1 MLLVERRIGLLFA
14 FFLGLILLAGLRSL
28 QLGTLKGGMLTKA
41 AASQQTADTVVP
53 AHRGT
58 IVDRKGVEL
67 AVSEAADDISA
78 TPYLVPD
85 KGKAAKQL
93 APLLGTD
100 EATVLKKL
108 SDACCFVYLG
118 RRVPGDQAD
127 KIRKLDIPGIDLAP
141 GQRRAYPGDYLASQV
156 LGWVNMA
163 GNGASGLEYSLDK
176 VLHGTDG
183 ERRVVRDGVG
193 EDVKVDTLK
202 AAKPGA
208 AVELSLDSKI
218 QDKVEGVLKGVG
230 ETYRPKGATA
240 IVTNP
245 QTGEILALA
254 NWPRIN
260 ANDPSAAPT
269 SALQNR
275 AVGITYEPG
284 STFKAVTVA
293 GALEDGKV
301 TPDTSFN
308 LPPQIVVA
316 DRTIK
321 NAEDRGWATMTT
333 RQILAQSDNVGAIT
347 IGQRLGKA
355 RFDYYVRKFGFGTPT
370 GTDLPGEERGIV
382 PTLEQYSGSS
392 MGNLPIGQGEAVT
405 PMQIAQFYG
414 AIADGGILK
423 TPHLVRRIDGKL
435 VNHMKSRRVM
445 KASTAA
451 ALRDMLEGVL
461 APGGTASEVRI
472 PGYQL
477 AGKTGTAN
485 KIDPTTHEYS
495 QSAYVASFVGFAP
508 AKDPKLLIS
517 VMVDEPHGAIYGG
530 SVAAP
535 AFGKIAQFALSYEKI
550 APTVDA
556 TK

>member
-1 MLLVERRIGLLFA
+1 MVLVERRIGLLFA
-14 FFLGLILLAGLRSL
+14 FFLCLILLAGLRSL
-28 QLGTLKGGMLTKA
+28 QLGTLKGDMLTKA

-67 AVSEAADDISA
+67 AVSQAADDVSA

-85 KGKAAKQL
+85 KPKVAAQL
-93 APLLGTD
+93 APLLGID
-100 EATVLKKL
+100 QAKVLQKL
-108 SDACCFVYLG
+108 EQDNGFVYLG
-118 RRVPGDQAD
+118 RHVLGETAD
-127 KIRKLDIPGIDLAP
+127 KIARLKIPGIDLTP
-141 GQRRAYPGDYLASQV
+141 GQRRTYPLDFLASQV
-156 LGWVNMA
+156 LGSVNME
-163 GNGASGLEYSLDK
+163 GKGASGLEYSLDGR
-176 VLHGTDG
+176 LHGTDG
-183 ERRVVRDGVG
+183 ERRIVRDGVG
-193 EDVKVDTLK
+193 EDVKIDTVK

-208 AVELSLDSKI
+208 EVELSLDARI
-218 QDKVEGVLKGVG
+218 QDKVEEVLQGVG
-230 ETYRPKGATA
+230 RTYRPKGATA

-245 QTGEILALA
+245 ETGEILALA
-254 NWPRIN
+254 NWPQIN
-260 ANDPSAAPT
+260 ANDPSAAPGY
-269 SALQNR
+269 ANQNR

-308 LPPQIVVA
+308 LPPQIVFA

-333 RQILAQSDNVGAIT
+333 RDILAQSDNVGAIT
-347 IGQRLGKA
+347 IGQRLGKV
-355 RFDYYVRKFGFGTPT
+355 RFDHYMRKFGFGTRT
-370 GTDLPGEERGIV
+370 GTDLPGEEMGIV
-382 PTLEQYSGSS
+382 PLLKNYSGSS

-414 AIADGGILK
+414 AIANGGVLR
-423 TPHLVRRIDGKL
+423 TPHLVRRIDNTL
-435 VNHMKSRRVM
+435 QTEWTSRRVM
-445 KASTAA
+445 SAATAA

-461 APGGTASEVRI
+461 KPGGTASEVSV

-485 KIDPTTHEYS
+485 KIDPVTHEYS

-517 VMVDEPHGAIYGG
+517 VMVDEPHGAIFGG

-535 AFGKIAQFALSYEKI
+535 AFGKIAQFALGYEKI
-550 APTVDA
+550 PP
-556 TK
+556 K

>member
-1 MLLVERRIGLLFA
+1 MVLVERRIGLLFA
-14 FFLGLILLAGLRSL
+14 FFLCLILLAGMRSL
-28 QLGTLKGGMLTKA
+28 QLGTLKGGMLARA
-41 AASQQTADTVVP
+41 ATSQQVAQTVVP

-67 AVSEAADDISA
+67 AVSQAADDVSA
-78 TPYLVPD
+78 TPYLVAD
-85 KGKAAKQL
+85 KAKAARLL
-93 APLLGTD
+93 APLLGVQ
-100 EATVLKKL
+100 EPTVLQKL
-108 SDACCFVYLG
+108 SQGNGFVYLG
-118 RRVPGDQAD
+118 RHVPGDKAD
-127 KIRKLDIPGIDLAP
+127 AIAKLHLAGIDLTP
-141 GQRRAYPGDYLASQV
+141 GQRRTYPRDYLASQV
-156 LGWVNMA
+156 IGGVNMD
-163 GNGASGLEYSLDK
+163 GKGASGLEYALDAR
-176 VLHGTDG
+176 LHGTDG
-183 ERRVVRDGVG
+183 TRRIVRDGVG

-202 AAKPGA
+202 RAQPGA
-208 AVELSLDSKI
+208 EVELSLDAAI
-218 QDKVEGVLKGVG
+218 QDKVENVLKGVG
-230 ETYRPKGATA
+230 RTYRPKGATA

-245 QTGEILALA
+245 RTGEVLALA
-254 NWPRIN
+254 NWPQIN
-260 ANDPSAAPT
+260 ANDPSAAPGYA
-269 SALQNR
+269 SQNR

-284 STFKAVTVA
+284 STFKAITVA

-301 TPDTSFN
+301 TPDTAFN

-347 IGQRLGKA
+347 IGQRLGKE
-355 RFDYYVRKFGFGTPT
+355 RFDYWVRKFGFGKTT
-370 GTDLPGEERGIV
+370 GTDLPGEEQGIV
-382 PTLEQYSGSS
+382 PLLKNYSGSS

-414 AIADGGILK
+414 AIANGGILR
-423 TPHLVRRIDGKL
+423 TPHLVRRIDGRL
-435 VNHMKSRRVM
+435 QSEPVARRVM

-461 APGGTASEVRI
+461 APGGTASEVKI

-508 AKDPKLLIS
+508 AQDPKLLIS
-517 VMVDEPHGAIYGG
+517 IMVDEPKGGIYGG
-530 SVAAP
+530 QVAAP
-535 AFGKIAQFALSYEKI
+535 AFGKIAQFALQYEKI
-550 APTVDA
+550 PP
-556 TK
+556 K

>member
-1 MLLVERRIGLLFA
+1 MVLVERRIGLLFA
-14 FFLGLILLAGLRSL
+14 FFLCLILLAGLRSL

-53 AHRGT
+53 APRGT

-67 AVSEAADDISA
+67 AVSQAADDVSA

-85 KGKAAKQL
+85 KPKAAQQL
-93 APLLGTD
+93 APLLGL
-100 EATVLKKL
+100 EPAKVLEKL
-108 SDACCFVYLG
+108 QQDNGFVYLG
-118 RRVPGDQAD
+118 RHVPGDAAD
-127 KIRKLDIPGIDLAP
+127 KIAKLEIPGIDLTP
-141 GQRRAYPGDYLASQV
+141 GQRRTYPRDYLASQV
-156 LGWVNMA
+156 LGSVNME
-163 GNGASGLEYSLDK
+163 GKGAAGLEYSLDSR
-176 VLHGTDG
+176 LHGTDG
-183 ERRVVRDGVG
+183 ERRIVRDGVG
-193 EDVKVDTLK
+193 EDVKVDTVK
-202 AAKPGA
+202 PAKPGA
-208 AVELSLDSKI
+208 EVELSLDANI
-218 QDKVEGVLKGVG
+218 QDKVEEVLGGIGK
-230 ETYRPKGATA
+230 TYRPKGATA

-245 QTGEILALA
+245 NNGEVLALA
-254 NWPRIN
+254 NWPQIN
-260 ANDPSAAPT
+260 ANDPSAAPGY
-269 SALQNR
+269 ANQNR

-284 STFKAVTVA
+284 STFKAITVA

-333 RQILAQSDNVGAIT
+333 RDILAQSDNVGAIT

-355 RFDYYVRKFGFGTPT
+355 RFDYYMRKFGFGTVT
-370 GTDLPGEERGIV
+370 GTDLPGEEKGIL
-382 PTLEQYSGSS
+382 PLLKNYSGSS

-405 PMQIAQFYG
+405 PIQIAQFYG
-414 AIADGGILK
+414 AIANGGILR
-423 TPHLVRRIDGKL
+423 TPHLVRRIDGRM
-435 VNHMKSRRVM
+435 VTAMRSRRVM
-445 KASTAA
+445 SAATAA

-461 APGGTASEVRI
+461 KPGGTASEVSV
-472 PGYQL
+472 PGYEL

-485 KIDPTTHEYS
+485 KPDPTTGEYS

-508 AKDPKLLIS
+508 ATNPKLLIS

-535 AFGKIAQFALSYEKI
+535 AFGKIAQFALGYEKI
-550 APTVDA
+550 PP
-556 TK
+556 K